1 MNVDKNIVQLLL
13 IGTSFLMDAMLN
25 NALLISKQNA
35 YHQST

>member
-1 MNVDKNIVQLLL
+1 MNADKNIVQLPL

-25 NALLISKQNA
+25 NVLLISKKNV